1 MPNQVIS
8 FFGGYPFEP
17 FIIYESISYL
27 LGIIIRN
34 SDNVS
39 HRVAFMP
46 LYDYYEIII
55 NFSPYLTT
63 IKGMSL
69 LIAIDFKLI
78 HLCMPT
84 MLMKVFRNQFN
95 RK

>member
-8 FFGGYPFEP
+8 FFGGYSFEP
-17 FIIYESISYL
+17 FIIHESISYL
-27 LGIIIRN
+27 THTWN
-34 SDNVS
+34 SHNDS

-78 HLCMPT
+78 HLCMST